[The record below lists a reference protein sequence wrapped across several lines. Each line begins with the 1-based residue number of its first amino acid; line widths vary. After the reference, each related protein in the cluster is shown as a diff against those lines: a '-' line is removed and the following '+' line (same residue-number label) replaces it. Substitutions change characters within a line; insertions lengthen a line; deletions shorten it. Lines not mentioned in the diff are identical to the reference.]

1 MFGVATKKDLAA
13 LSEEKNNALLDLN
26 KKIDDLRREANSN
39 MEFNYK
45 RINGNEREVKQMMA
59 FLKDAEERLK
69 KLEEYTVALAMSVVV
84 DGALSSKDKAGKD
97 SEPFVV
103 VNEVKP
109 KTKGK

>member
-26 KKIDDLRREANSN
+26 KKIDDLRRESNSN
-39 MEFNYK
+39 IEFNYK
-45 RINGNEREVKQMMA
+45 RINSNEREVKQMMA

-69 KLEEYTVALAMSVVV
+69 KLEEYTVALAMRVVV
-84 DGALSSKDKAGKD
+84 DDAKPSKGRARKD
-97 SEPFVV
+97 SEPFAVV
-103 VNEVKP
+103 SEVKP